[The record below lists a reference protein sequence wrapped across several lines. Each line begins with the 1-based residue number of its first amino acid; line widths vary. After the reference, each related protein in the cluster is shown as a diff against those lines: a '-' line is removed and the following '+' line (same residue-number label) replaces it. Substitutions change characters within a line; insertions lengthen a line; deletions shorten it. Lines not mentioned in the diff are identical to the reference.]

1 MASMDIQE
9 ILKWLPHR
17 YPFLLIDRVVEF
29 TLGKSLVAI
38 KNVSFNEPFFV
49 GHFPNQPVMPG
60 VLILEALAQAT
71 CVLANK
77 SFDDGPNSKLY
88 LFAGIDNARFKQMVK
103 PGDQLKLEV
112 ELVKSKQGIFKFKGV
127 ASVDGQLACTADM
140 ISAKKDITSR
150 D

>member
-1 MASMDIQE
+1 MSSMDIQE

-17 YPFLLIDRVVEF
+17 YPFLLIDRVIEF

-112 ELVKSKQGIFKFKGV
+112 ELVKSKQGIFKFKGI
-127 ASVDGQLACTADM
+127 ASVDGQLACVADM